1 MAILN
6 LTLVSTTE
14 GYSILEDDI
23 MIYDVDETFQG
34 EFLSAQIR
42 RWPKTGNNVVI
53 PFIKK
58 AMFSYEEKDKALKRA
73 IQEFDT
79 KTCIR

>member
-1 MAILN
+1 MTILN
-6 LTLVSTTE
+6 SFLVSTTD

-23 MIYDVDETFQG
+23 MIYDQDETFQG
-34 EFLSAQIR
+34 EFLSAQKR
-42 RWPKTGNNVVI
+42 RWAKTGINVVI

-58 AMFSYEEKDKALKRA
+58 ALFSYEEKDNALKRA
-73 IQEFDT
+73 IQEFDI

>member
-1 MAILN
+1 MTILN
-6 LTLVSTTE
+6 SFLVSTTD

-23 MIYDVDETFQG
+23 MIYDQDETFQG
-34 EFLSAQIR
+34 EFLSAQKR

-53 PFIKK
+53 PFITKGYK
-58 AMFSYEEKDKALKRA
+58 ELEKDNALKRA